1 MRQLIYIP
9 VVHTEADMGS
19 LLPAAKR
26 EFLRK
31 YSESDWQK
39 KSLAVRE
46 FWEGLHQR
54 IEELHLDCPNTYI
67 YQDGLPVC
75 GKELQIVTELAEQ
88 GSPNHTLVLWL
99 TDRGANLVGTESPE
113 LLLEEYQL
121 VQGIFSASKGN
132 EREAAA
138 AAYTKRAP
146 DLLAQRDGYM
156 RRRIDATL
164 PDKCVGLLF
173 IGLTHRADEGQ
184 PSDVQV
190 SYVIHN
196 LPFERTGDIK
206 RL

>member
-9 VVHTEADMGS
+9 VVHTDADMGS

-26 EFLRK
+26 EFLKK

-39 KSLAVRE
+39 KRQAVQE

-54 IEELHLDCPNTYI
+54 IGDLHLDYSKAYI

-75 GKELQIVTELAEQ
+75 GKELQIVTQLAKQ

-113 LLLEEYQL
+113 LLLEEYRL
-121 VQGIFSASKGN
+121 VQRIFSASKGQ

-146 DLLAQRDGYM
+146 ELLAQRDDYI
-156 RRRIDATL
+156 RRQIDATL
-164 PDKCVGLLF
+164 PTGCVGLLF
-173 IGLTHRADEGQ
+173 IGLTHHVDEGL
-184 PSDVQV
+184 PSDIHV
-190 SYVIHN
+190 SYLIHN
-196 LPFERTGDIK
+196 LPFERSGDIK